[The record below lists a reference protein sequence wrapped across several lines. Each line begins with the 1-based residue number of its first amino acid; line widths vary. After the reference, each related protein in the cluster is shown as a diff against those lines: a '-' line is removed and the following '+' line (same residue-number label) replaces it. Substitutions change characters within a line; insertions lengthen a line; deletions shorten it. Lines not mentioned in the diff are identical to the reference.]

1 MDELCFFVY
10 LSAIILITCKK
21 KNCQENGASGNN
33 DDSVLSYTYYKYMW
47 HTRTYR
53 CVAGDVNRNNCLW
66 GDRIVFVSFH
76 SEKLVAGKLAF
87 YYYYFT
93 RVYSRNLDTIVFG
106 SYTHAYNARFFL
118 LLLFKEYYCHGSVI
132 IFFFTSPVPF
142 VSRSSLGPVIVTR
155 YHSHTYT
162 PNVIIII
169 IIGIHD
175 AYDVPLGTCDANRR
189 SQDQQP
195 VNEPYIKRPGINYL
209 YENYIATA
217 AVILWPGKKT
227 MRTPCTSVTSCAN
240 RIINNNSL

>member
-1 MDELCFFVY
+1 M
-10 LSAIILITCKK
+10 
-21 KNCQENGASGNN
+21 
-33 DDSVLSYTYYKYMW
+33 
-47 HTRTYR
+47 
-53 CVAGDVNRNNCLW
+53 
-66 GDRIVFVSFH
+66 
-76 SEKLVAGKLAF
+76 AF

-106 SYTHAYNARFFL
+106 SYTHAYNARFFFIIVIQRIL
-118 LLLFKEYYCHGSVI
+118 LSRLGNY
-132 IFFFTSPVPF
+132 FFFTSPVPF
-142 VSRSSLGPVIVTR
+142 IPRSSPGPVIVTR

-162 PNVIIII
+162 PNVIII

-195 VNEPYIKRPGINYL
+195 VNEPYLKRPGINYL

-217 AVILWPGKKT
+217 AVISWPGKKT

-240 RIINNNSL
+240 RIINNNSF